1 MASISSVISIF
12 VLLLAT
18 YCYSVPIG
26 TFEYSTI
33 HSEFPVEHHSIPLSS
48 FEETTVFP
56 HIHNKR
62 TKDIHTGIDRESDE
76 YTTEY
81 SSLDGLKHQ
90 ERTFEDETTSSMVE
104 RSYDNHRFDSSR
116 KDSKFSRYGH
126 QSPSKHSSFN
136 DRQHYKRTFEDETT
150 SSMTERSDD
159 IHTFDDTTEEP
170 TIPHHEYQ
178 SSDKREETATF
189 DYFTTVEMPSE
200 ESKIIVHQ
208 DKSVPLQKREETD
221 IFDFTTI
228 EIPSEESK
236 DERHIDTDLF
246 TTFESSTEFN
256 TRGSRFMQDEPT
268 MTTFTEPTSSFET
281 LADTTGLLH
290 SRTVSKEFGHKVE
303 GSSEE
308 DLTTVKSDYWNG
320 SWTRQAIWS
329 AW

>member
-33 HSEFPVEHHSIPLSS
+33 HSEFPIEHHSIPVSS

-62 TKDIHTGIDRESDE
+62 TKGIHTGSDSESDE
-76 YTTEY
+76 YTTEH
-81 SSLDGLKHQ
+81 SSLNGLKHQ

-104 RSYDNHRFDSSR
+104 RSYDIHRFDSPR
-116 KDSKFSRYGH
+116 KDSKFSHPRY
-126 QSPSKHSSFN
+126 QSPSKYH
-136 DRQHYKRTFEDETT
+136 KRTLEDETT
-150 SSMTERSDD
+150 SSMVERSDD
-159 IHTFDDTTEEP
+159 TRTFVDTTEEP
-170 TIPHHEYQ
+170 TILHHEYQ
-178 SSDKREETATF
+178 SPDKRDETATF
-189 DYFTTVEMPSE
+189 DYFTTVEIPSE

-208 DKSVPLQKREETD
+208 DKFVPLSKREETD
-221 IFDFTTI
+221 IFGFTTI
-228 EIPSEESK
+228 EIPTEESK
-236 DERHIDTDLF
+236 NERHIDTDLF

-256 TRGSRFMQDEPT
+256 ARGSRFMQDEPT

-308 DLTTVKSDYWNG
+308 DLTTVKSNY
-320 SWTRQAIWS
+320 
-329 AW
+329 